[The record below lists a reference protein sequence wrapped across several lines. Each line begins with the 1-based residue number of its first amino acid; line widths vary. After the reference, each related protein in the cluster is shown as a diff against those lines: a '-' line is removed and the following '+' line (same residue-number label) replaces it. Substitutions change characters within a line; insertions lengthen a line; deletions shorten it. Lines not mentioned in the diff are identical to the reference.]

1 MLRLLIFSLA
11 CLSMATGFTL
21 LTREEPPVTIEL
33 YYESFCPGCR
43 AFVTGMLFTAFE
55 KLKDTGIMKVMIY
68 PYGNAHQKQKPD
80 GSWDFECQHG
90 SQECLGNL
98 LEVCTMAHMDW
109 DFQTYLPVISCME
122 GADNP
127 VTAAKGCLS
136 ALSTV
141 PYSAVKACAWGAEG
155 NALMHAIANRTEGL
169 NPAHKYVPWIVVDGV
184 HTEEVEQKAMADLA
198 GLVCSL
204 YKGAKPVQCKTLSSL
219 SNIFI
224 EKNWREEE
232 DGMVADAVNSPH
244 NDMKDNTCVL
254 CKYVISTLDGM
265 LEDKTNEKEIEEA
278 LESLCSFLPSSMR
291 KQCDTFVETYT
302 NLIIDLLTKDV
313 SPEMVC
319 SNLGLCSGR
328 TTWQDLSYL
337 LAVE

>member
-1 MLRLLIFSLA
+1 
-11 CLSMATGFTL
+11 
-21 LTREEPPVTIEL
+21 
-33 YYESFCPGCR
+33 
-43 AFVTGMLFTAFE
+43 
-55 KLKDTGIMKVMIY
+55 
-68 PYGNAHQKQKPD
+68 
-80 GSWDFECQHG
+80 
-90 SQECLGNL
+90 
-98 LEVCTMAHMDW
+98 
-109 DFQTYLPVISCME
+109 
-122 GADNP
+122 
-127 VTAAKGCLS
+127 
-136 ALSTV
+136 
-141 PYSAVKACAWGAEG
+141 
-155 NALMHAIANRTEGL
+155 
-169 NPAHKYVPWIVVDGV
+169 
-184 HTEEVEQKAMADLA
+184 MADLA

-204 YKGAKPVQCKTLSSL
+204 YKGAKPVQCETLSSL

-224 EKNWREEE
+224 EKDWREEQ
-232 DGMVADAVNSPH
+232 DDKVNNVADAV
-244 NDMKDNTCVL
+244 KDNTCVL

-337 LAVE
+337 LAIE

>member
-1 MLRLLIFSLA
+1 M
-11 CLSMATGFTL
+11 
-21 LTREEPPVTIEL
+21 
-33 YYESFCPGCR
+33 
-43 AFVTGMLFTAFE
+43 
-55 KLKDTGIMKVMIY
+55 
-68 PYGNAHQKQKPD
+68 Q
-80 GSWDFECQHG
+80 
-90 SQECLGNL
+90 
-98 LEVCTMAHMDW
+98 
-109 DFQTYLPVISCME
+109 
-122 GADNP
+122 
-127 VTAAKGCLS
+127 
-136 ALSTV
+136 
-141 PYSAVKACAWGAEG
+141 
-155 NALMHAIANRTEGL
+155 
-169 NPAHKYVPWIVVDGV
+169 
-184 HTEEVEQKAMADLA
+184 VEQKAMADLA

-278 LESLCSFLPSSMR
+278 LESLCSFLPSSLR

>member
-1 MLRLLIFSLA
+1 
-11 CLSMATGFTL
+11 
-21 LTREEPPVTIEL
+21 
-33 YYESFCPGCR
+33 
-43 AFVTGMLFTAFE
+43 
-55 KLKDTGIMKVMIY
+55 
-68 PYGNAHQKQKPD
+68 
-80 GSWDFECQHG
+80 
-90 SQECLGNL
+90 
-98 LEVCTMAHMDW
+98 
-109 DFQTYLPVISCME
+109 
-122 GADNP
+122 
-127 VTAAKGCLS
+127 
-136 ALSTV
+136 
-141 PYSAVKACAWGAEG
+141 
-155 NALMHAIANRTEGL
+155 
-169 NPAHKYVPWIVVDGV
+169 
-184 HTEEVEQKAMADLA
+184 MADLA

-204 YKGAKPVQCKTLSSL
+204 YKGAKPVQSKTLSSL

-224 EKNWREEE
+224 EKDWREEQ
-232 DGMVADAVNSPH
+232 DDKVNNVADAV
-244 NDMKDNTCVL
+244 KDNTCVL

-337 LAVE
+337 LAIE